1 MRLSDGERMQIKTII
16 ASTFGNGAEVWLF
29 GSRVDD
35 SKRGGDVDLYVTGAN
50 AADLYQA
57 RIAAISALE
66 EVLLYPVDLV
76 AEEPGRDLP
85 IYRIARSQG
94 VRL

>member
-1 MRLSDGERMQIKTII
+1 MRLSDGERMQIKAII
-16 ASTFGNGAEVWLF
+16 SRTFGDGAEVWLF

-35 SKRGGDVDLYVTGAN
+35 SKRGGDVDLYVAGAN

-57 RIAAISALE
+57 RISALSALE
-66 EVLLYPVDLV
+66 EMLPYPVDLV

-85 IYRIARSQG
+85 IYRIARAQG
-94 VRL
+94 VKL